1 MACRRGSRAVATPRR
16 VGDDVAMLRVHG
28 VHGGEERGTCP
39 AHRRRARF
47 EMRHVRW
54 SACRPGPRF
63 FSEGNEH
70 RRTVATYRRATGR
83 DEARATANAPCPRE
97 GTSTRFDRSLPPLG
111 SQALVNCG
119 HVYHLSCIHRWFN
132 CKKDA
137 ASERRG
143 GRRAPPHAPC
153 PKCKEPFDMGSTV
166 TIYLDLVKG
175 PVTAAPHSAAK
186 PKRRAAHH
194 RAGSID
200 DERVSVVPESP
211 TEDDDAILINANR
224 RRTRG
229 NTLDGT
235 FNTSDGS
242 FTNETREELE
252 SLREE
257 TRLASARAREAE
269 DALAAA
275 EIRREAESAE
285 DLARDAEVARL
296 ERELARAQTLLT
308 EAKYKER
315 QAVTK
320 ATKATGEL
328 CDARTELQRL
338 RASVQSLET
347 QRKLERDLSDRNGA
361 ARGAAELAARFG
373 EGSGL
378 DPRVAVETLCRALA
392 GKNRQMHAQM
402 EEYAKLTKSLR
413 AAERAR
419 KSAEARAASV
429 TGEGIESANRAN
441 GTETFA
447 SVREGVTLNVSGNKR
462 ARAHRDADTKFLNA
476 SRVSRGWGRE
486 DGAYD
491 DMEDAAFGSGGPSS
505 SFPSAFSSLEKHVN
519 ALTFETLDAKDGHL
533 SRKTARATSRDLRG
547 GGPLSRVPAAA
558 KKHKSRGKSGED
570 LLDDILETIDANA
583 EEARAKKHPKHPLA
597 TEKKFLTDT
606 RTRGG
611 FDLASLASRRSRLG
625 AADENDCV
633 DLTADDASGGGGG
646 SFIIHGADGRGGRA
660 KIVRPG
666 GGQASLRAASGG
678 AGASGSLDRFLTRG

>member
-1 MACRRGSRAVATPRR
+1 
-16 VGDDVAMLRVHG
+16 
-28 VHGGEERGTCP
+28 
-39 AHRRRARF
+39 
-47 EMRHVRW
+47 
-54 SACRPGPRF
+54 
-63 FSEGNEH
+63 
-70 RRTVATYRRATGR
+70 
-83 DEARATANAPCPRE
+83 
-97 GTSTRFDRSLPPLG
+97 
-111 SQALVNCG
+111 
-119 HVYHLSCIHRWFN
+119 
-132 CKKDA
+132 
-137 ASERRG
+137 
-143 GRRAPPHAPC
+143 
-153 PKCKEPFDMGSTV
+153 MGSTV

-175 PVTAAPHSAAK
+175 AAAPHSAAK

-200 DERVSVVPESP
+200 DERVSMVPESP
-211 TEDDDAILINANR
+211 TDDANANR

-229 NTLDGT
+229 NTSDGT
-235 FNTSDGS
+235 PRNTSDGS
-242 FTNETREELE
+242 FTNETQEKELE

-429 TGEGIESANRAN
+429 TGGEGFESANRSRRSDGNDEWTN
-441 GTETFA
+441 GTATFA
-447 SVREGVTLNVSGNKR
+447 SGREGVTLNGGNKR

-491 DMEDAAFGSGGPSS
+491 DMEDAAFGGPSSGPSS
-505 SFPSAFSSLEKHVN
+505 SFPSAFSSLEKHS
-519 ALTFETLDAKDGHL
+519 TFETLDAKDGHL

-583 EEARAKKHPKHPLA
+583 EKARAKKHPLA
-597 TEKKFLTDT
+597 TEKKLLTDT

-625 AADENDCV
+625 AADENDDFV

-666 GGQASLRAASGG
+666 GGQASLRAASGS
-678 AGASGSLDRFLTRG
+678 AGVSGSLDRFLTRE

>member
-1 MACRRGSRAVATPRR
+1 M
-16 VGDDVAMLRVHG
+16 
-28 VHGGEERGTCP
+28 
-39 AHRRRARF
+39 
-47 EMRHVRW
+47 
-54 SACRPGPRF
+54 
-63 FSEGNEH
+63 
-70 RRTVATYRRATGR
+70 
-83 DEARATANAPCPRE
+83 
-97 GTSTRFDRSLPPLG
+97 
-111 SQALVNCG
+111 NCG

-137 ASERRG
+137 SARG
-143 GRRAPPHAPC
+143 GRRANAPPHAPC

-175 PVTAAPHSAAK
+175 GVAPNSAAK
-186 PKRRAAHH
+186 PKRRAAAHH
-194 RAGSID
+194 QRLASNVANDED
-200 DERVSVVPESP
+200 DSGRVPESP
-211 TEDDDAILINANR
+211 TLLRRDDDDDARDAANANR

-229 NTLDGT
+229 NVQSSFLEDDSVTDGRTLE
-235 FNTSDGS
+235 
-242 FTNETREELE
+242 ETRLQQELE

-285 DLARDAEVARL
+285 DRARDEETERL
-296 ERELARAQTLLT
+296 ERELAVTKTLLT

-320 ATKATGEL
+320 ATNVTGEL
-328 CDARTELQRL
+328 CDARTELTRL
-338 RASVQSLET
+338 RASTQTLET
-347 QRKLERDLSDRNGA
+347 RMKLERDLSDRNGA
-361 ARGAAELAARFG
+361 ALGAAELASKFG

-392 GKNRQMHAQM
+392 GKNRQMYAQM

-429 TGEGIESANRAN
+429 LANRADDATGFGNDDEWTN
-441 GTETFA
+441 GLTATATREPTFG
-447 SVREGVTLNVSGNKR
+447 SVGNPKGGKR
-462 ARAHRDADTKFLNA
+462 ARTEKNRDADTNAFA

-486 DGAYD
+486 DGSYD
-491 DMEDAAFGSGGPSS
+491 DNLEDVLVGGPSSS
-505 SFPSAFSSLEKHVN
+505 SFPSAFSSKGLEN
-519 ALTFETLDAKDGHL
+519 QTNAKDGPL
-533 SRKTARATSRDLRG
+533 SRKTARGVKTPHDLRG

-570 LLDDILETIDANA
+570 LLDDILESVDADA
-583 EEARAKKHPKHPLA
+583 EHSRMRAKKR
-597 TEKKFLTDT
+597 D
-606 RTRGG
+606 TRGG

-625 AADENDCV
+625 AADENDYV
-633 DLTADDASGGGGG
+633 DLNADDAGGSGGGGG

-660 KIVRPG
+660 KIFANRPG
-666 GGQASLRAASGG
+666 GGQALQVRAASGG
-678 AGASGSLDRFLTRG
+678 AGANGLLDRFLTREKT